1 MENQDMEQVTN
12 MLSQAI
18 EQNATDTPHLSIDP
32 ETQRPS
38 VLGDPTKMPERKGDY
53 ELTFVY
59 SEDEVSEYDRT
70 KMVYDE
76 KNHLYGAKVKFT
88 DKRIKPIYRGQVL
101 VLLTDIMSAFGA
113 LEEDGYSSDIQA
125 MMVSREVLAKSEAIA
140 ELVHLVVGIPKD
152 QAERLTPE
160 GAIGFV
166 RQLLENE
173 PNIMAE
179 SSNFLSSSVGN

>member
-1 MENQDMEQVTN
+1 MENQETKQATE

-32 ETQRPS
+32 ETQKPS

-59 SEDEVSEYDRT
+59 AEDEVSETDRA
-70 KMVYDE
+70 KMLYDE
-76 KNHLYGAKVKFT
+76 KKKIYGAKVKFT
-88 DKRIKPIYRGQVL
+88 NKRIKPIYRGQVL
-101 VLLTDIMSAFGA
+101 MLLTDIMSAFGA
-113 LEEDGYSSDIQA
+113 LEEDGYSSDLEA
-125 MMVSREVLAKSEAIA
+125 LMVSREVLAKSETIA
-140 ELVHLVVGIPKD
+140 ELVHLVVGIPKE

-160 GAIGFV
+160 GAIGFMS
-166 RQLLENE
+166 QLLLNE

-179 SSNFLSSSVGN
+179 SSNFLLSSVGN